1 MEMLLKNGFV
11 YTDNDFIKADLLIK
25 DGRIIDIAENI
36 DVCCDVVYNLNNLYI
51 FPGFTDVHVH
61 LREPGFSHK
70 TTVSQS
76 KYNALSYCGNISAIK
91 MRK

>member
-11 YTDNDFIKADLLIK
+11 YTDNDFVKADLLIK

-51 FPGFTDVHVH
+51 RFCKTFLLSIFFT
-61 LREPGFSHK
+61 LP
-70 TTVSQS
+70 
-76 KYNALSYCGNISAIK
+76 
-91 MRK
+91 